1 MTSEPREE
9 LISAY
14 VDGELSAEERTRVE
28 QWLAESAELRQLA
41 DELRALRSSMQALPR
56 HQLDQDLGP
65 AVLRRAE
72 RAVLGGGADRP
83 IAGQIQPGKS
93 IASWWLRG
101 AGWRRLAWPAV
112 VAATALA
119 IVIYDRQQQPAER
132 QVAAAPQDELRIG
145 APAGAAPSPS
155 ESENLS
161 EPGQTTADSLK
172 QATPSEEAAPARAIE
187 AEGLRRMRTDQA
199 VGGAAAPAT
208 KSANAPAIGLDS
220 AVVIDV
226 TAEYFRDREF
236 EKLLDAKK
244 IVWQRDETSVFSYG
258 MQDQK
263 YFIEAAPKQVGQI
276 VAEMRRDASR
286 VKKVTPEPARPD
298 TIEPADQSKPR
309 RVTIVLRVLA
319 DS

>member
-14 VDGELSAEERTRVE
+14 VDGELSAEERARVE

-65 AVLRRAE
+65 AVLHRAE
-72 RAVLGGGADRP
+72 RAVLGGAADRP
-83 IAGQIQPGKS
+83 IAGQIQPGRS

-119 IVIYDRQQQPAER
+119 IMIYDRQQRPAER
-132 QVAAAPQDELRIG
+132 QVATAPQGEMTIG
-145 APAGAAPSPS
+145 APADAAPNL
-155 ESENLS
+155 SENLAQ
-161 EPGQTTADSLK
+161 PGQTVADSLRSETDSEK
-172 QATPSEEAAPARAIE
+172 ESLFGARKAEGVSRMATAPAP
-187 AEGLRRMRTDQA
+187 
-199 VGGAAAPAT
+199 GGAAAVAP
-208 KSANAPAIGLDS
+208 KSANAPAIGLET
-220 AVVIDV
+220 ATVIDV
-226 TAEYFRDREF
+226 TAEYLHDREF

-244 IVWQRDETSVFSYG
+244 IVWQRDETLVFSYG
-258 MQDQK
+258 KQDQK
-263 YFIEAAPKQVGQI
+263 YFVEAAPKQVSQI

-298 TIEPADQSKPR
+298 TIEPADQLKPR